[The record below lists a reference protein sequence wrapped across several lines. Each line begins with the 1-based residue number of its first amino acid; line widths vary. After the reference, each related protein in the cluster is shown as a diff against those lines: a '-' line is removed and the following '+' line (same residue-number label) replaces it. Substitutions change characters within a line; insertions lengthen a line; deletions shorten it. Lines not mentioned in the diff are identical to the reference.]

1 MTQLAPAAVGMAID
15 EIDTPALVVD
25 LAAYERNLA
34 RMAERLAGT
43 DVRLRPHAKTH
54 KSPII
59 GLDQVA
65 HGAIGVCCQKVGEAE
80 VMVEGGVRDVMVS
93 NQVVGAR
100 KIARLAALARH
111 ARVSVCVDD
120 AGNVA
125 DLGAAAG
132 AFASELNVLVE
143 IEVGMGRC
151 GVPAGEPAVRLAK
164 VVDATEGLGFAGLQ
178 AYHGAAQH
186 VRGHGDRRAAVESA
200 ATLTRE
206 TVGLLAAAGLDC
218 AVLAGGGTGSLEF
231 DLEAGV
237 LNELQAGSYVFMDA
251 DYGRNLDAGG
261 APWRPFEN
269 SLFVRATVISAPTP
283 TRRVTD
289 AGLKA
294 LAFDSGL
301 PLIHGLDGVTY
312 EGPSDEHGTLALAD
326 GGSLSLGEAVM
337 LIPGH
342 CDPTVNLY
350 DWYVGVRGETVERV
364 WPVAARGR
372 LA

>member
-1 MTQLAPAAVGMAID
+1 
-15 EIDTPALVVD
+15 
-25 LAAYERNLA
+25 
-34 RMAERLAGT
+34 
-43 DVRLRPHAKTH
+43 
-54 KSPII
+54 
-59 GLDQVA
+59 
-65 HGAIGVCCQKVGEAE
+65 
-80 VMVEGGVRDVMVS
+80 MVEGGLRDVMVS
-93 NQVVGAR
+93 NQVVGPR

-111 ARVSVCVDD
+111 AKISVCVDD

-125 DLGAAAG
+125 DLGAAAE
-132 AFASELNVLVE
+132 AFGGTLNVLVE

-151 GVPAGEPAVRLAK
+151 GVPAGEPAVNLAK
-164 VVDATEGLGFAGLQ
+164 IVDATKGLEFAGLQ
-178 AYHGAAQH
+178 AYHGGAQH
-186 VRGHGDRRAAVESA
+186 IRGHDDRRAANRDA
-200 ATLTRE
+200 AALTRE
-206 TVGLLAAAGLDC
+206 TIDLLAAAGLDC
-218 AVLAGGGTGSLEF
+218 AVKAGGGTGSLEF

-261 APWRPFEN
+261 APWRPFRN
-269 SLFVRATVISAPTP
+269 SLFVRATVMSAPTR
-283 TRRVTD
+283 TCRVTD

-301 PLIHGLDGVTY
+301 PLVHGLAGATY
-312 EGPSDEHGTLALAD
+312 DGPSDEHGALTLAD
-326 GGSLSLGEAVM
+326 GAALSLGDAVM

-350 DWYVGVRGETVERV
+350 DWYVGLRGDVVERV